1 MTTPS
6 RPVALVTG
14 ASGGIGAACARQLAQ
29 AGYNVAINYASNK
42 EGAHDTAKACEGS
55 GAETL
60 ILQANI
66 ADEAAC
72 AALVGQTVDTWGRL
86 DVLVNNAGTTKFVAA
101 NDLDGLSTADFERI
115 TAVNVAGAFAMTRAA
130 RPHLE
135 ASPVASVINVS
146 SQSGISGIGS
156 SLAYAAS
163 KGALNTLTLSLAR
176 TLAPAI
182 RVNAVCPG
190 FVDTGWHAKSPK
202 RKATSD
208 VSKFHERI
216 IAATALKRMTTA
228 DDVADAVCWFATSA
242 KAVTGSLLYIDGGTH
257 LTVGS
262 PL

>member
-1 MTTPS
+1 MSQSS
-6 RPVALVTG
+6 RPVALITG
-14 ASGGIGAACARQLAQ
+14 ASSGIGAASALQLAK
-29 AGYNVAINYASNK
+29 AGYNVAIIYASNL
-42 EGAHDTAKACEGS
+42 EGAEASAGVCQAE

-60 ILQANI
+60 VIQADI
-66 ADEAAC
+66 SEDAAC
-72 AALVGQTVDTWGRL
+72 RAAVAKTTETWGRL

-101 NDLDGLSTADFERI
+101 KDLDGLSVEDFERI
-115 TAVNVAGAFAMTRAA
+115 NAVNVAGAFAMTRAA
-130 RPHLE
+130 QPHLE
-135 ASPVASVINVS
+135 ASPIASVVNVS

-156 SLAYAAS
+156 SIAYAAS

-176 TLAPAI
+176 TLAPHI

-208 VSKFHERI
+208 VDKFHDRI

-228 DDVADAVCWFATSA
+228 DDVADAVLWFAISA
-242 KAVTGSLLYIDGGTH
+242 KAVTGTFLYIDGGTH

>member
-1 MTTPS
+1 MT
-6 RPVALVTG
+6 RPVALITG
-14 ASGGIGAACARQLAQ
+14 ASGGIGAACALRLAQ
-29 AGYNVAINYASNK
+29 AGYNVSINYATNQ
-42 EGAHDTAKACEGS
+42 EGAAETAKACEAEGV
-55 GAETL
+55 ETL
-60 ILQANI
+60 ILQTDVSN
-66 ADEAAC
+66 DEAC
-72 AALVGQTVDTWGRL
+72 CSTIDQTAAKWGRL

-101 NDLDGLSTADFERI
+101 NDLDGLTVEDFERI

-135 ASPVASVINVS
+135 ASPIASVVNVS

-156 SLAYAAS
+156 SIAYAAS

-176 TLAPAI
+176 TLAPKI

-202 RKATSD
+202 RKKTSD
-208 VSKFHERI
+208 IGKFHERI
-216 IAATALKRMTTA
+216 VAATALKRMTKA
-228 DDVADAVCWFATSA
+228 DDVADAVCWFAVGA
-242 KAVTGSLLYIDGGTH
+242 KAVTGTFLYIDGGTH

>member
-1 MTTPS
+1 MNQST

-14 ASGGIGAACARQLAQ
+14 ASSGIGAACALQLAQ
-29 AGYNVAINYASNK
+29 AGYNVAINFASNK
-42 EGAHDTAKACEGS
+42 EGAAGTAAACE
-55 GAETL
+55 AEGTEAL
-60 ILQANI
+60 VLQG
-66 ADEAAC
+66 DVSDDAAC
-72 AALVGQTVDTWGRL
+72 RATIDQTITKWGRL

-101 NDLDGLSTADFERI
+101 NDLDGLTVEDFERI
-115 TAVNVAGAFAMTRAA
+115 CAVNVAGAFAMTRAA

-135 ASPVASVINVS
+135 ASPIASVVNVS

-156 SLAYAAS
+156 SIAYSAS

-176 TLAPAI
+176 TLAPHI

-202 RKATSD
+202 RKKTSD
-208 VSKFHERI
+208 VGKFQERI
-216 IAATALKRMTTA
+216 VAATALKRMTTA
-228 DDVADAVCWFATSA
+228 DDVADAVCWFATGA
-242 KAVTGSLLYIDGGTH
+242 KAVTGTLLYIDGGTH

>member
-1 MTTPS
+1 MS
-6 RPVALVTG
+6 KSARPVALVTG
-14 ASGGIGAACARQLAQ
+14 ASGGIGAACALQLAQ
-29 AGYNVAINYASNK
+29 AGYNVAINYVSNQD
-42 EGAHDTAKACEGS
+42 GAEETAQACNAE

-60 ILQANI
+60 VLQADVSN
-66 ADEAAC
+66 EEAC
-72 AALVGQTVDTWGRL
+72 AAMVNQTANKWGRL

-101 NDLDGLSTADFERI
+101 NDLDGLTTEDFERI

-135 ASPVASVINVS
+135 ASPIASVVNVS

-156 SLAYAAS
+156 SIAYAAS

-202 RKATSD
+202 RKKTSD
-208 VSKFHERI
+208 VGKFHERI

-228 DDVADAVCWFATSA
+228 NDVADAVCWFAVSA
-242 KAVTGSLLYIDGGTH
+242 KAVTGTLLYIDGGTH